1 MVLKFT
7 AILIRYCVLTHCF
20 VFLYDL
26 ELLNNVRQREKQILR
41 NKNKTALIC
50 THYWSSE
57 LH

>member
-7 AILIRYCVLTHCF
+7 GLLIRYCVLTHCF
-20 VFLYDL
+20 FLYDL

-41 NKNKTALIC
+41 NKKKTALIC